1 MYDRKRIAAWL
12 ESRQA
17 KILDIKNQQ
26 QAAVAMVLRDSTV
39 GPEILFITRAANP
52 EDPWSGQVAFPGG
65 RREPEDR
72 DLIETVT
79 RETLEEVNL
88 DLSQHQQIGMLDE
101 LSGRRATQPAG
112 IIISCPV
119 YWLNTH
125 QPIELIPNYEVGAI
139 DWVSLAHLSDPA
151 NHTELIFD
159 FSDQPFPAI
168 RFPDNEKALWGL
180 TYRFVGQLLN
190 GLNLC

>member
-1 MYDRKRIAAWL
+1 MYDRKIITAWL

-17 KILDIKNQQ
+17 KTLDSRDQH
-26 QAAVAMVLRDSTV
+26 QAAVAMVLRDSSV
-39 GPEILFITRAANP
+39 GPEILFITRAASP

-88 DLSQHQQIGMLDE
+88 DLNQHQRIGMLDE

-112 IIISCPV
+112 IVISCPV
-119 YWLNTH
+119 YWIDPH
-125 QPIELIPNYEVGAI
+125 QPVELIPNYEVGAI
-139 DWVSLAHLSDPA
+139 DWVPLAHLTDPA
-151 NHTELIFD
+151 NHTELTFN

-168 RFPDNEKALWGL
+168 RFPGGEKTLWGL
-180 TYRFVGQLLN
+180 TFRFVRQLLK
-190 GLNLC
+190 GLG